1 MKFLYH
7 ETTFFICGNKKTKEN
22 KKTSHVIKCV
32 MIFEKSYRKKDL
44 LYINVKLS
52 IKLNFFQH
60 FKT

>member
-7 ETTFFICGNKKTKEN
+7 ETTFFICGN

-44 LYINVKLS
+44 LYINIKLS

-60 FKT
+60 FKA